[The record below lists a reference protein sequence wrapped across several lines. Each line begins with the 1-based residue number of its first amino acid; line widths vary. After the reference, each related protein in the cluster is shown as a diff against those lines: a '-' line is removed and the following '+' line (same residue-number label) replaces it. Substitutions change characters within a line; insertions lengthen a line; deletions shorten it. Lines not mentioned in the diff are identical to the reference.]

1 MLPKYGR
8 RLFGSPSA
16 RRPLQAASEGVWYC
30 RASHAAGGLQKQGPW
45 LPRRRLV
52 YGAHFYDGF
61 YVQPLWQLLGE
72 GVTCALM
79 TGFLDSRVAVLL
91 NEVRRMA
98 SCCCLWPCMSDRP
111 FILCCNVASRQAMCI
126 SLAIT
131 RGQAHDRNQ
140 APIAIPNDWNA

>member
-1 MLPKYGR
+1 MSLP
-8 RLFGSPSA
+8 PSLWLA
-16 RRPLQAASEGVWYC
+16 CSLCSSLTSAAKCGAAGCVAHMRSAWRPLQATSEGVCHCYG
-30 RASHAAGGLQKQGPW
+30 SHVAGGSISKGPW

-91 NEVRRMA
+91 SEVTQTL
-98 SCCCLWPCMSDRP
+98 S
-111 FILCCNVASRQAMCI
+111 
-126 SLAIT
+126 
-131 RGQAHDRNQ
+131 
-140 APIAIPNDWNA
+140 

>member
-1 MLPKYGR
+1 MLLHWIPCVWG
-8 RLFGSPSA
+8 FSQA
-16 RRPLQAASEGVWYC
+16 RA
-30 RASHAAGGLQKQGPW
+30 W

-91 NEVRRMA
+91 NEARHLMA
-98 SCCCLWPCMSDRP
+98 HCCLLACMLARP
-111 FILCCNVASRQAMCI
+111 LCIVLCVSRQAVHNLIGCTCARYSARTGCM
-126 SLAIT
+126 
-131 RGQAHDRNQ
+131 
-140 APIAIPNDWNA
+140 IANEILVCEMTSMHFDALT